1 MSITV
6 QIPTALRKLTDGA
19 QCIDFTG
26 VKSLS
31 DLLDQLGEKFPQ
43 ISRHLRDD
51 RGALRRFV
59 NVYVNDE
66 DIRFLGG
73 ANYLFKEGDVILL
86 VPSIAGGVFPR
97 AARSQKNARRK
108 SIPAHSRGAFRKQKF
123 NGE

>member
-6 QIPTALRKLTDGA
+6 QIPTALRKLTEGA
-19 QCIDFTG
+19 QSIDFTG

-73 ANYLFKEGDVILL
+73 ADYRFQEGDIILL

-97 AARSQKNARRK
+97 AARRQKEKR
-108 SIPAHSRGAFRKQKF
+108 
-123 NGE
+123 E